1 MNHRQTTTLWSTLI
15 VEEFVRH
22 GITLF
27 CISPGSRS
35 TPLTIAAARHAKTE
49 CIMFPDERAGGFF
62 ALGYAKSTGKP
73 AVLVCTS
80 GTAVANY
87 YPAVVEASSDNRPML
102 LLTADRPFELIDAEA
117 NQTIRQPGIF
127 GAYTRWNVQLP
138 EPSTAIPARSL
149 LSTIDHAVASSMGE
163 VPGPVHINAPFREP
177 LEPVELPGEDPWLL
191 QLEAWRKN
199 SAPLCIS
206 SQPDRLPPED
216 SVQRV
221 RKLLE
226 RSSSTFILAGQLDS
240 PEEAEAV
247 LELAKGIGAPIY
259 ADISSQIRFHPEY
272 LPLQH
277 LMLSEEFMDRFRP
290 DTVIHFGGK
299 IVGKLP
305 GVAIRRWKPEHVVV
319 VKNHPKRFDP
329 DHNVTMSIQSAPGAF
344 ARALANRTRAGVSH
358 ALALEAVCRE
368 TRMEIDRLCS
378 PDAPVTEIS
387 AASILSG
394 KLPRKSALFLANS
407 MPVRDM
413 DNYAAN
419 LNDSRPLTGVNRGA
433 SGIDGN
439 IATAAGFARGLRQ
452 PVTLLIGDLSFLH
465 DLNSLT
471 LLRDLRHP
479 LRIIVNNNNGGGI
492 FSFLP
497 IAGQTDVFET
507 HFGTPQHFCIRSA
520 AETFGLAYDNPST
533 NAGFASSYADLC
545 RSGQPGIIE
554 ITGSRANNLAEHRR
568 LNARIR
574 TIVDRH
580 LCG

>member
-1 MNHRQTTTLWSTLI
+1 MNHRQTTTLWSALI
-15 VEEFVRH
+15 VEELVRH

-35 TPLTIAAARHAKTE
+35 TPLTVAAARHAKTE

-102 LLTADRPFELIDAEA
+102 LLTADRPFELIDVEA

-127 GAYTRWNVQLP
+127 GGYTRWNVQLP

-149 LSTIDHAVASSMGE
+149 LSTIDQAVTSSVGCL
-163 VPGPVHINAPFREP
+163 PGPVHINAPFREP
-177 LEPVELPGEDPWLL
+177 LEPADPAGEDPWLL
-191 QLEAWRKN
+191 QIEAWRKN
-199 SAPLCIS
+199 ADPLCASIA
-206 SQPDRLPPED
+206 PVRLPSENA
-216 SVQRV
+216 VQRV
-221 RKLLE
+221 GEILRRSASVFLTAGKLDCP
-226 RSSSTFILAGQLDS
+226 Q
-240 PEEAEAV
+240 EAEAV
-247 LELAKGIGAPIY
+247 LKLARSIGAPLY
-259 ADISSQIRFHPEY
+259 ADISSQLRFHPQY

-277 LMLSEEFMDRFRP
+277 LMLSEHFTDRFRP
-290 DTVIHFGGK
+290 DTVLHFGGK

-305 GVAIRRWKPEHVVV
+305 AAAIRSWNPTQVIV
-319 VKNHPKRFDP
+319 VKDHPKRFNP
-329 DHNVTMSIQSAPGAF
+329 DHNVTLSIQSDPGAF
-344 ARALANRTRAGVSH
+344 ARALVNQTRTDRTH
-358 ALALEAVCRE
+358 ALPLEAICRE
-368 TRMEIDRLCS
+368 TREEIDRHCS
-378 PDAPVTEIS
+378 ADAPVTEIS
-387 AASILSG
+387 AARILSE
-394 KLPRKSALFLANS
+394 KLPRTNALFLANS

-413 DNYAAN
+413 DSYAAN
-419 LNDSRPLTGVNRGA
+419 RDDCRPLTGINRGA

-439 IATAAGFARGLRQ
+439 IATAAGFAHGLRQ

-471 LLRDLRHP
+471 LLRNLRHP
-479 LRIIVNNNNGGGI
+479 LQIIVINNNGGGI

-497 IAGQTDVFET
+497 IADQEDVFET
-507 HFGTPQHFCIRSA
+507 HFGTPQHFSIRSA

-545 RSGQPGIIE
+545 RSGHTGIIE
-554 ITGSRANNLAEHRR
+554 IAGSRKDNLTEHRR
-568 LNARIR
+568 LNARLR
-574 TIVDRH
+574 AIVDRH